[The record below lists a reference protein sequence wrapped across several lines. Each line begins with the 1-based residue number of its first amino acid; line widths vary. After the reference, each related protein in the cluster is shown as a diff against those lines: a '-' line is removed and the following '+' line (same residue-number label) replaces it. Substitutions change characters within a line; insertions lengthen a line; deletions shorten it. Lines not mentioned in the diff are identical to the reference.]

1 MKSTSG
7 LSYMT
12 RDDER
17 AQDTLPLGSTPKVF
31 ISYKQNE
38 KRQVTDEG
46 LLCAR
51 DVAAKR
57 IVNLSDCAV
66 WHDGLLTPGADYNTE
81 IRSAILE
88 CDAVV
93 LLLTS
98 NVLNSSYI
106 WDIEIRLAKE
116 NNKIIIPIAFDF
128 PKLKYRY
135 VEESL
140 GNVHIISWPGGGD
153 DDATQREDRE
163 FNDALGR
170 ALDRL
175 AVSSSLA
182 GEINKIQ
189 EILDGSS
196 SLVHI
201 SLNSWY
207 LMGRACLEGINVAQ
221 DADRGIG
228 LLNAVTHLESRDAD
242 VVRLRCKAAN
252 ALFAHYYELHR
263 ANGDAEA
270 LKKCRKYADLGAE
283 FSDAEL
289 TYRLGYMYQK
299 GKGAGRAPEKAAEI
313 YARAAKLGSAKAMSA
328 LGIMHLNGDYVA
340 KDEARAFELLSAAA
354 QKGDGEAMWNLA
366 EMYEKGV
373 AVQRSEELAEKWYI
387 SAAKINGGYA
397 MRKLGDHYYKELKDY
412 VSAFKWYYNSAQ
424 QGDGIAMRNLGH
436 MYRRGTHVEKDGGKA
451 FGWYYRAAAV
461 GNFVAMR
468 YLGLMFSGGRG
479 IDADEKQ
486 MQEWFERSVE
496 FGGAQAAGSLA
507 RMYYVGDDLPSDRA
521 RAAYWY
527 KRAADL
533 GSESA
538 AKYAAELEAQG
549 YTVPDLPVQ
558 RESAAVKEPAAVTA
572 QTAASTASDPVQKA
586 VAEKAPEPAQAAV
599 TAAPLSR
606 KEEKAARKAQK
617 AQEKLAAKAAKK
629 AAREAAKSA
638 K

>member
-1 MKSTSG
+1 MKSESG

-12 RDDER
+12 RSDER
-17 AQDTLPLGSTPKVF
+17 AQDTLPLGGIPKVF
-31 ISYKQNE
+31 ISYKQDE

-66 WHDGLLTPGADYNTE
+66 WHDGLLTPGSDYNTE

-98 NVLNSSYI
+98 NVLNSRYI

-135 VEESL
+135 VEESV

-163 FNDALGR
+163 FNDALSR

-175 AVSSSLA
+175 SISTSLA

-189 EILDGSS
+189 EILNGSS
-196 SLVHI
+196 SLVDI

-207 LMGRACLEGINVAQ
+207 LMGRACLDGINVQQ
-221 DADRGIG
+221 DEARGID
-228 LLNAVTHLESRDAD
+228 LLDAVAHIESTDENVA
-242 VVRLRCKAAN
+242 RLRCKAAN

-263 ANGDAEA
+263 TNGSAEA
-270 LKKCRKYADLGAE
+270 LKRCRKYADLGAE
-283 FSDAEL
+283 LNDADL
-289 TYRLGYMYQK
+289 TYHLGFMHQK

-313 YARAAKLGSAKAMSA
+313 YARAVQLGSAKAMCA
-328 LGIMHLNGDYVA
+328 LGLMYRSGDYVPRDDA
-340 KDEARAFELLSAAA
+340 KAFRLLSAAA
-354 QKGDGEAMWNLA
+354 EKGDGEAMWNLA
-366 EMYEKGV
+366 GMYDKGEGTERNE
-373 AVQRSEELAEKWYI
+373 ALAEKWYVN
-387 SAAKINGGYA
+387 SAKINGGFA
-397 MRKLGDHYYKELKDY
+397 MRKLGDYYKNEGDHAA
-412 VSAFKWYYNSAQ
+412 SFKWYYNSAQ
-424 QGDGIAMRNLGH
+424 QGDGIAMRELGH
-436 MYRRGTHVEKDGGKA
+436 MYRRGTHVEKDYGKA

-468 YLGLMFSGGRG
+468 YLGMMFCYGMGV
-479 IDADEKQ
+479 DADESM
-486 MQEWFERSVE
+486 MQEWFEKSVD
-496 FGGAQAAGSLA
+496 FGGVRAANSLA
-507 RMYYVGDDLPSDRA
+507 RMYNVGDHLPCDQS

-527 KRAADL
+527 QRAAEL
-533 GSESA
+533 GNESA
-538 AKYAAELEAQG
+538 AEAVKNLETQG
-549 YTVPDLPVQ
+549 YAVPDLSVQEETPAMEYPPVNQ
-558 RESAAVKEPAAVTA
+558 AEPMTAVSLPSAEQQATPAV
-572 QTAASTASDPVQKA
+572 
-586 VAEKAPEPAQAAV
+586 
-599 TAAPLSR
+599 PLTR
-606 KEEKAARKAQK
+606 KEAKAALKAQK
-617 AQEKLAAKAAKK
+617 ALEKQKAKAAR
-629 AAREAAKSA
+629 AAAKEA
-638 K
+638 KKSRLRLT